1 MKNLTKRQKQV
12 LILVGK
18 GLSNQEI
25 AKVLSITNH
34 TVKAHLSILYEL
46 ANCSSRVELIVKALR
61 ANLITLDDL
70 APNT

>member
-18 GLSNQEI
+18 GLSTSEI
-25 AKVLSITNH
+25 AKALLITTH

-46 ANCSSRVELIVKALR
+46 SDCNSRVELIVKALKVGY
-61 ANLITLDDL
+61 ITLEDL
-70 APNT
+70 